1 MSTGDEYWE
10 LKVAGPLQNNTWS
23 NIAIRWEQP
32 GADDGTLDEKTGGL
46 EVSEGECVA
55 EAACVV
61 LKVRLT
67 AMVRNV
73 GGGVKGVM
81 PLAQVKQQ

>member
-46 EVSEGECVA
+46 EVSKGEGVA
-55 EAACVV
+55 EAACALARV
-61 LKVRLT
+61 KLT
-67 AMVRNV
+67 AMVKECRWRC
-73 GGGVKGVM
+73 
-81 PLAQVKQQ
+81 

>member
-61 LKVRLT
+61 LTGEV
-67 AMVRNV
+67 NSN
-73 GGGVKGVM
+73 GKGMSV
-81 PLAQVKQQ
+81 AVSKA